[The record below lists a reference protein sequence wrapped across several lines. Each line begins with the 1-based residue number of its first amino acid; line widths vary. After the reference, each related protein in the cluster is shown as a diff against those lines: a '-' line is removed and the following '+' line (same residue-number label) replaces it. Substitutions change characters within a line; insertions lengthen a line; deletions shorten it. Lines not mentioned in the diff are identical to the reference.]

1 MALVGILGYSIASFA
16 FLIFILLLL
25 AARNNTLAGR
35 LMLFASIITMVASC
49 IAVVQLQQSFT
60 LKLVLI
66 FEGLKLLLWPMLII
80 STRDNI
86 TSFRALLR
94 DKYFLQYFTTW
105 LTFSTLTWYLSN
117 QINIS
122 YQYLFLF
129 FLAFSL
135 WQIVLLEQLFRNAS
149 NKAKWA
155 LWPLVIALGTASVFD
170 FVMYAQAF
178 MVNQLEYM
186 LWNIR
191 PYIMVLSIP
200 FLLISTR
207 RMKDWS
213 VNVFVSRNV
222 VFYSSMLLIAG
233 GYLLVMAFAG
243 YVLNFIGGE
252 WGSVLTISFLVL
264 ASVVLFALIITD
276 TLRRKVKVFITKN
289 FFANKYEYRDE
300 WLDLI
305 EKIETTSAESYYQM
319 ATHIIMSKLE
329 VESGALLK
337 KVNST
342 NFQVK
347 YAEGLTF
354 ESELNQELLRLATFC
369 HKKGWIVDI
378 QEYIKTPDIYDD
390 LLIDVDIFQ
399 QQEINNIVP
408 IFIGRAFYGMFVLA
422 GRKERKHLN
431 WEDRDLLFAISKQLG
446 NFISL
451 HEANDRIAESKQFD
465 AFNRMSAFLVH
476 DLKNVQAQL
485 GLITDNAVKH
495 RDNPAFID
503 DVFETIES
511 ATSRLDK
518 MLTQLRNKQAEQ
530 SKTKKVDI
538 SAVVDK
544 VVAQCNIRTP
554 KVLLEANQSCVLS
567 IDDESF
573 HSVLNHLIQNAQEAT
588 ADDGWVKVNV
598 GLTDIDAVITISDN
612 GSGMSEEFIKKRL
625 FKPFDTTKGNA
636 GMGIGVFEAKQFFE
650 GNAGSLAVESIENQG
665 TVFTLTLPI
674 NPSFDG

>member
-1 MALVGILGYSIASFA
+1 MQQVGLFGYIFSGIA

-35 LMLFASIITMVASC
+35 LMLFASIITMMASFFS
-49 IAVVQLQQSFT
+49 AVQLQQLFT

-66 FEGLKLLLWPMLII
+66 FEGFKLLLWPMLII

-86 TSFRALLR
+86 TSFRALIR

-105 LTFSTLTWYLSN
+105 LIFSTLTWYLSN

-191 PYIMVLSIP
+191 PYIMLLSIP

-252 WGSVLTISFLVL
+252 WGSALTVTFLVL

-289 FFANKYEYRDE
+289 FF
-300 WLDLI
+300 
-305 EKIETTSAESYYQM
+305 S
-319 ATHIIMSKLE
+319 
-329 VESGALLK
+329 
-337 KVNST
+337 
-342 NFQVK
+342 
-347 YAEGLTF
+347 
-354 ESELNQELLRLATFC
+354 
-369 HKKGWIVDI
+369 
-378 QEYIKTPDIYDD
+378 
-390 LLIDVDIFQ
+390 
-399 QQEINNIVP
+399 
-408 IFIGRAFYGMFVLA
+408 
-422 GRKERKHLN
+422 
-431 WEDRDLLFAISKQLG
+431 
-446 NFISL
+446 
-451 HEANDRIAESKQFD
+451 
-465 AFNRMSAFLVH
+465 
-476 DLKNVQAQL
+476 
-485 GLITDNAVKH
+485 
-495 RDNPAFID
+495 
-503 DVFETIES
+503 
-511 ATSRLDK
+511 
-518 MLTQLRNKQAEQ
+518 
-530 SKTKKVDI
+530 
-538 SAVVDK
+538 
-544 VVAQCNIRTP
+544 
-554 KVLLEANQSCVLS
+554 
-567 IDDESF
+567 
-573 HSVLNHLIQNAQEAT
+573 
-588 ADDGWVKVNV
+588 
-598 GLTDIDAVITISDN
+598 
-612 GSGMSEEFIKKRL
+612 
-625 FKPFDTTKGNA
+625 
-636 GMGIGVFEAKQFFE
+636 
-650 GNAGSLAVESIENQG
+650 
-665 TVFTLTLPI
+665 
-674 NPSFDG
+674 